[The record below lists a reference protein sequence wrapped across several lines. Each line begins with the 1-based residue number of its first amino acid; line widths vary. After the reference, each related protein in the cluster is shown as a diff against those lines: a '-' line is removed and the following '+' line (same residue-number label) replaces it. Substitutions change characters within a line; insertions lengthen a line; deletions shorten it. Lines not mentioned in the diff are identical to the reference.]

1 MSKITKGLL
10 ITAFSVLTV
19 SLIFSTLYTYSVS
32 EELSLLR
39 REGRSDLVYLRSRIR
54 DLESELSAQQAD
66 TDVSVTIPVGGDD
79 PADGPA
85 DGPANG
91 STNGTDGTDTDR
103 EASTSTPAEE
113 TEEVTI
119 PTHSSPETS
128 PPADTEAS
136 AAPLPASPYL
146 VAAHDG
152 VIGIFDAT
160 GALLKTANVYIMTLP
175 ESDRSTL
182 EVGIPAGSWAEALRL
197 LDMYE

>member
-10 ITAFSVLTV
+10 IAAFSVLTV

-66 TDVSVTIPVGGDD
+66 TDVSVTIPAGGDD

-85 DGPANG
+85 NGPANG
-91 STNGTDGTDTDR
+91 ADGAGADN
-103 EASTSTPAEE
+103 EATTSTPAEE

>member
-1 MSKITKGLL
+1 MSKTTKGLL
-10 ITAFSVLTV
+10 IAAFSVLTV

-66 TDVSVTIPVGGDD
+66 TDVSVTIPAGGDD
-79 PADGPA
+79 PADGPTNGPTNGA
-85 DGPANG
+85 DGAGVDN
-91 STNGTDGTDTDR
+91 
-103 EASTSTPAEE
+103 EATTSTPAEE
-113 TEEVTI
+113 TEEMTI

-175 ESDRSTL
+175 ESDRAAL
-182 EVGIPAGSWAEALRL
+182 EVGIPVGSWAEALRL

>member
-10 ITAFSVLTV
+10 IAAFSVLTV

-66 TDVSVTIPVGGDD
+66 TDVSVTIPAGGDD

-85 DGPANG
+85 HGPANG
-91 STNGTDGTDTDR
+91 ADGAGADN
-103 EASTSTPAEE
+103 EATTSTPAEE

>member
-10 ITAFSVLTV
+10 IAAFSVLTV

-66 TDVSVTIPVGGDD
+66 TDVSVTIPAGGD
-79 PADGPA
+79 APA

-91 STNGTDGTDTDR
+91 PANGADGTDTDS

-175 ESDRSTL
+175 ESDRAAL
-182 EVGIPAGSWAEALRL
+182 EVGIPVGSWAEALRL

>member
-10 ITAFSVLTV
+10 IAAFSVLTV
-19 SLIFSTLYTYSVS
+19 SLIFSTLYTYSIS

-66 TDVSVTIPVGGDD
+66 ADVSVTIPVGGDD
-79 PADGPA
+79 TADGSA
-85 DGPANG
+85 NGPANG
-91 STNGTDGTDTDR
+91 ADGAGADNEVT
-103 EASTSTPAEE
+103 TSPSSEE

>member
-10 ITAFSVLTV
+10 IAAFSVLTV

-79 PADGPA
+79 TADGPA

-91 STNGTDGTDTDR
+91 ADGAGADN
-103 EASTSTPAEE
+103 EATTSIPAEE

-175 ESDRSTL
+175 ESDRSVL

>member
-10 ITAFSVLTV
+10 IAAFSVLTV

-66 TDVSVTIPVGGDD
+66 TDVSVTIPVGGD
-79 PADGPA
+79 APA

-91 STNGTDGTDTDR
+91 STNGADGAGADN
-103 EASTSTPAEE
+103 EATTSIPAEE

-152 VIGIFDAT
+152 VIGIFDTT

-175 ESDRSTL
+175 ESDRAAL
-182 EVGIPAGSWAEALRL
+182 EVGIPAQSWAEALQL

>member
-10 ITAFSVLTV
+10 IAAFSVLTV

-66 TDVSVTIPVGGDD
+66 TDVSVTIPAGGDD

-85 DGPANG
+85 NGPANG
-91 STNGTDGTDTDR
+91 ADGAGADN
-103 EASTSTPAEE
+103 EATTSTPAEE

-175 ESDRSTL
+175 ESDRAAL
-182 EVGIPAGSWAEALRL
+182 EMGIPAGSWAEALRL

>member
-10 ITAFSVLTV
+10 IAAFSVLTV

-66 TDVSVTIPVGGDD
+66 TDVSVTIPVGDDD

-85 DGPANG
+85 NGP
-91 STNGTDGTDTDR
+91 TNGADGAGADN
-103 EASTSTPAEE
+103 EATTSTPAEE

>member
-66 TDVSVTIPVGGDD
+66 TDVSVTIPAGGDD

-85 DGPANG
+85 NGPANG
-91 STNGTDGTDTDR
+91 ADGAGADN
-103 EASTSTPAEE
+103 EATTSTPAEE
-113 TEEVTI
+113 TE
-119 PTHSSPETS
+119 
-128 PPADTEAS
+128 
-136 AAPLPASPYL
+136 
-146 VAAHDG
+146 
-152 VIGIFDAT
+152 
-160 GALLKTANVYIMTLP
+160 
-175 ESDRSTL
+175 
-182 EVGIPAGSWAEALRL
+182 
-197 LDMYE
+197 

>member
-10 ITAFSVLTV
+10 IAAFSVLTV

-66 TDVSVTIPVGGDD
+66 TDVSVTIPAGGDD

-85 DGPANG
+85 NGP
-91 STNGTDGTDTDR
+91 TNGADGTDTDR

>member
-10 ITAFSVLTV
+10 IAAFSVLTV

-85 DGPANG
+85 NAP
-91 STNGTDGTDTDR
+91 TNGADGAGVDN
-103 EASTSTPAEE
+103 EATTSTPAEE

-175 ESDRSTL
+175 ESDRSAL

>member
-10 ITAFSVLTV
+10 IAAFSVLTV

-66 TDVSVTIPVGGDD
+66 TDVSVTIPVEGY
-79 PADGPA
+79 
-85 DGPANG
+85 GPANG
-91 STNGTDGTDTDR
+91 PANGADGADADN
-103 EASTSTPAEE
+103 EATTSTPAEE

>member
-10 ITAFSVLTV
+10 IAAFSVLTV

-32 EELSLLR
+32 EDLSLLR

-66 TDVSVTIPVGGDD
+66 TDVSVTIPVGDDD

-85 DGPANG
+85 NGPANG
-91 STNGTDGTDTDR
+91 ADGAGADN
-103 EASTSTPAEE
+103 EATTSTPAEE

-119 PTHSSPETS
+119 PTHSSPETA

-175 ESDRSTL
+175 ESDRAAL
-182 EVGIPAGSWAEALRL
+182 EVGIPVGSWAEALRL

>member
-10 ITAFSVLTV
+10 IAAFSVLTV

-66 TDVSVTIPVGGDD
+66 TDVSVTIPAGGDD

-85 DGPANG
+85 NGP
-91 STNGTDGTDTDR
+91 TNGADGAGVDN
-103 EASTSTPAEE
+103 EATTSTPAEE

-136 AAPLPASPYL
+136 AAPLPASPYM
-146 VAAHDG
+146 VAAHAG

-160 GALLKTANVYIMTLP
+160 GALLKTDNVYIMTLP

>member
-10 ITAFSVLTV
+10 IAAFSVLTV

-66 TDVSVTIPVGGDD
+66 TDVSVTIPVGGD
-79 PADGPA
+79 APA

-91 STNGTDGTDTDR
+91 STNGADGAGADN
-103 EASTSTPAEE
+103 EATTSIPAEE

>member
-10 ITAFSVLTV
+10 IAAFSVLTV

-66 TDVSVTIPVGGDD
+66 TDVSVTIPAGGDD

-85 DGPANG
+85 NGP
-91 STNGTDGTDTDR
+91 TNGADGAGVDN
-103 EASTSTPAEE
+103 EATTSTPAEE

>member
-10 ITAFSVLTV
+10 IAAFSVLTV
-19 SLIFSTLYTYSVS
+19 SLIFSTMYTYSVS

-66 TDVSVTIPVGGDD
+66 TDVSVTIPAGGDD

-85 DGPANG
+85 NGP
-91 STNGTDGTDTDR
+91 TNGADGTDTDR